1 MGRRSAVLTIRR
13 VGDVGVVPSD
23 RLKAQVLPKIAPLLC
38 VSHLAA
44 EQLLDQFS
52 VLEFIELSNIIVIIT
67 AVGCINDC
75 CCCTISVNRHRSR
88 RNSAIDRNPAMDN
101 SG

>member
-44 EQLLDQFS
+44 EQVLDQFS
-52 VLEFIELSNIIVIIT
+52 VLEFIELSNILVIIT
-67 AVGCINDC
+67 AVDCVND
-75 CCCTISVNRHRSR
+75 CCCTISVN
-88 RNSAIDRNPAMDN
+88 
-101 SG
+101 SGGTALVGTL